1 MDPNK
6 FYVNISFIG
15 SNQPRFLATKALGGG
30 GGGRVSLDIY
40 TIYTDILI
48 YKIYTAVMIHDIH
61 NING

>member
-40 TIYTDILI
+40 IQYTIYTIFTDILI
-48 YKIYTAVMIHDIH
+48 YKNYTLQY
-61 NING
+61 

>member
-30 GGGRVSLDIY
+30 GGGRVSLYIFTIYNIY

-48 YKIYTAVMIHDIH
+48 YKNYTLQY
-61 NING
+61 